1 MAFSFLLAQ
10 FYHAV
15 LAVHKQIA
23 TKRSAVVFV
32 GNPTGWQ
39 VRSNLAM
46 LLPYER
52 SLRGLAGAGL
62 IVATQHLASR
72 KG

>member
-23 TKRSAVVFV
+23 TKSSAIVFV

-39 VRSNLAM
+39 VRSNRAM

-52 SLRGLAGAGL
+52 SLRPGLVGAGL
-62 IVATQHLASR
+62 IVPVAGLVGS
-72 KG
+72 